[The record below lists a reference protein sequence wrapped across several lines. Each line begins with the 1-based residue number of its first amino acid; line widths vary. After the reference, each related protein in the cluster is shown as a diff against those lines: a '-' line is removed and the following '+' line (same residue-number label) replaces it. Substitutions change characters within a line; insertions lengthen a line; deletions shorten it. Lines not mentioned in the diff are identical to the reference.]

1 MQARHRPL
9 AAALSLSA
17 FALLAVPAD
26 AGARPGGHGAGFRSG
41 GHAHYAP
48 AFQAGYRSGYHRG
61 HSGHGRFWGGIGIGL
76 GLGLGSLYLGAP
88 WYPAPLYP
96 APWYPAPWYPG
107 YVTTVP
113 APAYP
118 AVAPEPAAK
127 APAEPIIYPRANQSP
142 AQTEADRRACD
153 QWAMT
158 QPSAMADASIFHRAT
173 LACME
178 GRGYTVR

>member
-41 GHAHYAP
+41 GHAHDAPAP

-76 GLGLGSLYLGAP
+76 GLGLGSLYLSAP
-88 WYPAPLYP
+88 WYP

-142 AQTEADRRACD
+142 AQTEVDRRACD